1 MRLMCIDIG
10 SYHLTKGKIYSG
22 EICNDTPSEFNRNTR
37 LWSHQFNKITDKQVF
52 EYYITNDKGVR
63 HGVEEGLFI
72 DIVKIRQD
80 KLKELGI

>member
-1 MRLMCIDIG
+1 MMLMCIDKG

-22 EICNDTPSEFNRNTR
+22 EICKDAPSDFNPG
-37 LWSHQFNKITDKQVF
+37 KQVF
-52 EYYITNDKGVR
+52 GYYIINDKGVR
-63 HGVEEGLFI
+63 HGVEKELFI

>member
-1 MRLMCIDIG
+1 MRLMCIDKG

-22 EICNDTPSEFNRNTR
+22 EICNDTPSVFNPG
-37 LWSHQFNKITDKQVF
+37 KQVF
-52 EYYITNDKGVR
+52 DYYITNDKGVR
-63 HGVEEGLFI
+63 HGVEKELFI